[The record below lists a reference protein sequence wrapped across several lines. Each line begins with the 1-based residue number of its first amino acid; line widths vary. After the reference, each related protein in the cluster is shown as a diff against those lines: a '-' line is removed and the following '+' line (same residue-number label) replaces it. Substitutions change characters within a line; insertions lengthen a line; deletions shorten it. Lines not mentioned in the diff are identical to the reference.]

1 MEDVPPEKLVFLPL
15 DIFLSC
21 CELCGGSL
29 VIAHLNGIPIE
40 RPIAGSTL
48 KSPDLTGGMMLSLP
62 FQPLPWY
69 FNSGMRNGTG
79 LLRYPLINPVLYPTE
94 RRPAE
99 PSRIPF
105 PGKKLFFPK
114 VFF

>member
-48 KSPDLTGGMMLSLP
+48 KSPDLTGGMMLGLP

-69 FNSGMRNGTG
+69 FNSAMRNGTG
-79 LLRYPLINPVLYPTE
+79 LLRNPLINPFFCPTE
-94 RRPAE
+94 RGPAE
-99 PSRIPF
+99 PSVLPYPAWR
-105 PGKKLFFPK
+105 LFFPIE
-114 VFF
+114 FL